1 MAHNEMKRVLIVD
14 DDDGVRTALRM
25 TLKSGGYQ
33 VEQASSAEEG
43 LAKLRDFQPHM
54 VISDYLMPGMTGL
67 EFLCMVRTR
76 CPDTIRILVTGHTE
90 TNVAIDAINQGEIF
104 RFITKPWDVTEI
116 LTIFHVG
123 FQQLADNARH
133 RRLLAYVRRLGT
145 IWNQDST
152 SPNAADALTDGFGG
166 VVDKMLALENE
177 PEFYDP
183 VPNTRPGQA

>member
-1 MAHNEMKRVLIVD
+1 MAQKEMKRVLIVD
-14 DDDGVRTALRM
+14 DDDGVRTALKL
-25 TLKSGGYQ
+25 TLRTGGYQ
-33 VEQASSAEEG
+33 VEQASSAQEG
-43 LAKLRDFQPHM
+43 LAKLREFRPHM

-76 CPDTIRILVTGHTE
+76 CPDTIRILVTGHAE

-123 FQQLADNARH
+123 FQHLADQARH
-133 RRLLAYVRRLGT
+133 RRLLTYIRRLNSMLSQEVASQNP
-145 IWNQDST
+145 IDSM
-152 SPNAADALTDGFGG
+152 SEDLGG
-166 VVDKMLALENE
+166 VIDRMLALEDE

-183 VPNTRPGQA
+183 IPNQPSGHA